1 MSTSDPTLF
10 NDGSKSYDFLAS
22 VFQQG
27 GGIINPL
34 RALQSTSIPS
44 IPFLSL
50 NDTASTENWKQGS
63 IGARNSGSQPVRYD
77 IGTSTAV
84 TILAFTAQDN
94 QTITPWTRTNDS
106 ITASQEFLETLRPGI
121 GAQVR
126 FENDQDH
133 VILQPG
139 EGASIKV
146 TLDLSQ
152 LTLSRNRC
160 PLYGGYITLQSND
173 TTSTLL
179 RIPFGG
185 LACSLQDIT
194 TIKADGL
201 LSYPDTPWFTS
212 LGKAT
217 IAESNDPVSPLLAI
231 PSNTTF
237 RLPGPASV
245 STNSTS
251 GFVLYPTV
259 ILRLGMLTKE
269 VTVDVLPY
277 SSIGFANATS
287 ASTSTSTG
295 LGFSNAAFSEKL
307 TRRPGGFTRVFST
320 YWPWTGQ
327 LANGTWVGADT
338 YFFRVC
344 AFKPLVGVGVGAG
357 GRGKDC
363 IDTVSF
369 NLTYY

>member
-1 MSTSDPTLF
+1 MSTSDPTFF

-27 GGIINPL
+27 GGVINPL

-50 NDTASTENWKQGS
+50 NDTASTEKWKQGS
-63 IGARNSGSQPVRYD
+63 IGARNFGSQPVRYD

-94 QTITPWTRTNDS
+94 QTIAPWTRTNDS
-106 ITASQEFLETLRPGI
+106 ITASKEFMETLRPGI
-121 GAQVR
+121 GAQVT
-126 FENDQDH
+126 FKNDQNH

-139 EGASIKV
+139 EGASIQV

-201 LSYPDTPWFTS
+201 SSYPDTPWFTS
-212 LGKAT
+212 LGKT
-217 IAESNDPVSPLLAI
+217 TMAESNDPVLPLLSI

-237 RLPGPASV
+237 RLPGPALV

-251 GFVLYPTV
+251 GSVRYPTV
-259 ILRLGMLTKE
+259 ILRLGMFTRE
-269 VTVDVLPY
+269 VTVDVFPY
-277 SSIGFANATS
+277 SSIGFVNATS
-287 ASTSTSTG
+287 ASTTTG

-327 LANGTWVGADT
+327 LANGTWVGAGA

-344 AFKPLVGVGVGAG
+344 AFKPLVGVGAG

-369 NLTYY
+369 NLEYY